1 MGESGTASNS
11 SSPSGYALGPPWL
24 FRGRA
29 LYQLHLVKADIA
41 RALIPKELKLVEA
54 FGYHL
59 ICVTYVTRYTLGG
72 LFLAHYE
79 DSPAGEFNELVV
91 IPGIVWNP
99 PTSCAWASRVLVNS
113 HEACRH
119 GRKEIGLPSQ
129 VAIFSKRDTAASEQ
143 PLYKCRTSSIH
154 SKPKEQSEIQV
165 LEMEDSSQI
174 FICNISLPFA
184 GDNRMGPQIRISLP
198 SFSGQ
203 TIYNPRLLKYSCQI
217 DCRVRAVEA
226 AKISRPRTTQL
237 NEFPNATEVK
247 KINFDDR
254 LTTENEER
262 ERSIAVL
269 LSKPI
274 LALEFSLLKMQVEA
288 PTDVTTQSRSKKN
301 QVVDLRTC

>member
-54 FGYHL
+54 FG
-59 ICVTYVTRYTLGG
+59 YTLGG

>member
-1 MGESGTASNS
+1 MGESGTISNS

-54 FGYHL
+54 FGY
-59 ICVTYVTRYTLGG
+59 TLGG
-72 LFLAHYE
+72 LFLAHYD

-119 GRKEIGLPSQ
+119 GRKEIGLPSK

-165 LEMEDSSQI
+165 LEMEDSSQK

-226 AKISRPRTTQL
+226 AKISRPRITQL

-247 KINFDDR
+247 KINLDDR

-288 PTDVTTQSRSKKN
+288 PTEVTTQSRSKKN

>member
-1 MGESGTASNS
+1 MGESGTISNS

-54 FGYHL
+54 FGY
-59 ICVTYVTRYTLGG
+59 TLGG
-72 LFLAHYE
+72 LFLAHYD

-226 AKISRPRTTQL
+226 AKISRPRITQL

>member
-1 MGESGTASNS
+1 MGESGTTSNS

-41 RALIPKELKLVEA
+41 RALIPNKLKLVEA
-54 FGYHL
+54 FG
-59 ICVTYVTRYTLGG
+59 YTLGG
-72 LFLAHYE
+72 LFLAHYD
-79 DSPAGEFNELVV
+79 DSPAGEFDELVV
-91 IPGIVWNP
+91 IPGIVWSP

-119 GRKEIGLPSQ
+119 GRKEIGLPSH
-129 VAIFSKRDTAASEQ
+129 VAVFSKRDTTASEQ
-143 PLYKCRTSSIH
+143 PLYRCRTSSIH

-165 LEMEDSSQI
+165 LEMEGSSQI

-226 AKISRPRTTQL
+226 VKISRPRTTQL
-237 NEFPNATEVK
+237 NKFPNVTEVK
-247 KINFDDR
+247 KMNFDDR

-274 LALEFSLLKMQVEA
+274 LALEFSLLKMQNLL
-288 PTDVTTQSRSKKN
+288 S
-301 QVVDLRTC
+301 

>member
-1 MGESGTASNS
+1 MGESGTISNS

-54 FGYHL
+54 FGY
-59 ICVTYVTRYTLGG
+59 TLGG
-72 LFLAHYE
+72 LFLAHYD

-143 PLYKCRTSSIH
+143 PLYKCRKSSIH

-226 AKISRPRTTQL
+226 AKISRPRITQL

>member
-1 MGESGTASNS
+1 MGESGTISNS

-54 FGYHL
+54 FGY
-59 ICVTYVTRYTLGG
+59 TLGG
-72 LFLAHYE
+72 LFLAHYD

-143 PLYKCRTSSIH
+143 PLYKCRKSSIH

-184 GDNRMGPQIRISLP
+184 DFHIQLYRMEEYLTCCGRNHHKNILELLLNVNSDEV
-198 SFSGQ
+198 
-203 TIYNPRLLKYSCQI
+203 TIGWVLRLGYHFQALVARLYTILVFLSI
-217 DCRVRAVEA
+217 P
-226 AKISRPRTTQL
+226 AK
-237 NEFPNATEVK
+237 
-247 KINFDDR
+247 
-254 LTTENEER
+254 LT
-262 ERSIAVL
+262 AG
-269 LSKPI
+269 
-274 LALEFSLLKMQVEA
+274 
-288 PTDVTTQSRSKKN
+288 
-301 QVVDLRTC
+301 

>member
-1 MGESGTASNS
+1 MGESGTISNS

-54 FGYHL
+54 FGY
-59 ICVTYVTRYTLGG
+59 TLGG
-72 LFLAHYE
+72 LFLAHYD
-79 DSPAGEFNELVV
+79 DSPAGEFDELVV

-198 SFSGQ
+198 SFSGH

-247 KINFDDR
+247 KINFDNR
-254 LTTENEER
+254 LTTENKER

>member
-1 MGESGTASNS
+1 MGESGTISNS

-24 FRGRA
+24 FRGR
-29 LYQLHLVKADIA
+29 
-41 RALIPKELKLVEA
+41 
-54 FGYHL
+54 
-59 ICVTYVTRYTLGG
+59 YTLGG
-72 LFLAHYE
+72 LFLAHYD

-99 PTSCAWASRVLVNS
+99 PTSCAVLVNS

-143 PLYKCRTSSIH
+143 PLYKCRKSSIH

-174 FICNISLPFA
+174 FICNISLPFAA

-226 AKISRPRTTQL
+226 AKISRPRITQL